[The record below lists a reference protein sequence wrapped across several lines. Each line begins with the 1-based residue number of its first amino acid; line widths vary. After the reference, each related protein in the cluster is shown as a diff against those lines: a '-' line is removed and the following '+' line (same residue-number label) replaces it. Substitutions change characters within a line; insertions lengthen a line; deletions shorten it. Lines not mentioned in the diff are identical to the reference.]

1 MSCKKMSFFQSCI
14 FISFFVLFS
23 CIDKN
28 KKQEIEENDL
38 QKKMLFTKIA
48 SKESGIEFNN
58 KMVETIDA
66 NYYQYMYA
74 YIGGGVASADFNND
88 GFVDLFFISNTFDNK
103 LYLNKGD
110 FKFEDITKNS
120 GIEKR
125 EGFDS
130 GVTVADVN
138 QDGFLDIYIVR
149 GGSNSDNKKF
159 ANMLYINNGDLTF
172 TEKAAEFGLADENR
186 GIQATFFDYDNDGD
200 LDVYISNTPDMTRKM
215 EVLDL
220 IAVQTSPETIAAKGS
235 DKLYQND
242 GNGHF
247 KDVSIKAGIMPDLG
261 FGLNPQVGDLNND
274 GWLDVYVCN
283 DFNMPDFVYINNQDG
298 TFTESRNKTVKH
310 MSFNSMGG
318 DMADIN
324 NDGLEDVL
332 TLDMNPQDYVRSK
345 TTMGMTSIPMFEQMV
360 ASNYHYQY
368 MHNMLQLNNGN
379 GTFSEISQLAGIGN
393 TDWSW
398 SLLSADFDLDGY
410 TDIYVTNG
418 VFRDVIDK
426 DKNNEIL
433 AILKKN
439 NRKPTK
445 EDFLKF
451 SQMLPQQKLVNYFF
465 KNNGDLT
472 FEDTSTKWTD
482 SIPTF
487 SNGAIYADLDNDGD
501 LDIVVN
507 NINENA
513 TVLKNNAIEKG
524 LGNYLQISCNGPSE
538 NTFGNGVFFKL
549 YLEDKTIQTRQ
560 LINSRGFLSSVSNK
574 VHFGLKKEDVIEKLE
589 VIWLDGKKQI
599 LPKVKTN
606 QVLQI
611 NYEDA
616 KIQEIVPVQNETLV
630 TEIPFDFKHI
640 DPYYNDFE
648 TQILLPHKLSQ
659 TGPAVA
665 KEDINNDGFDDIYL
679 GGGHNQVGQLLLSQ
693 KDGSFQVK
701 PISAFEAD
709 KQAEDVGALFFDA
722 DNDGDQDLY
731 VVSGSYEF
739 SKTVELLQ
747 DRLYLNQGSGNFI
760 KANGSLPEMTT
771 AGSIVKACDYDQDG
785 DLDLFVGGRVI
796 PNKYPYAPTSY
807 LLHNDQGKFSNVTAT
822 TAPELEQ
829 IGMVTDAVWADMNK
843 DEKLDLVVT
852 GEWMGIQVFLNQDN
866 KLIKSV
872 SFKTLAETTGWWNKL
887 HVADIDKDGDQDIIA
902 GNLGLNYK
910 FHASKEKPFQI
921 YTKDF
926 DFNGVEDIML
936 AKYVDDKEVPIRG
949 KGCTAQQMP
958 HLANKIKSYGDFA
971 NRDLVGILGE
981 GVKSALHFSVN
992 EFRSGIFRND
1002 GNGNFSFESFSNE
1015 LQKSPI
1021 NGIIYADFNHDN
1033 KMDLLF
1039 VGNNFQSEVE
1049 TTRADAGIGSL
1060 LVGNSNHSFSFL
1072 SNQDSGFFA
1081 PKDTRNM
1088 LELKSALGNLVLVI
1102 NNNSKHQMFKVN

>member
-1 MSCKKMSFFQSCI
+1 M
-14 FISFFVLFS
+14 
-23 CIDKN
+23 
-28 KKQEIEENDL
+28 IETLDE
-38 QKKMLFTKIA
+38 
-48 SKESGIEFNN
+48 
-58 KMVETIDA
+58 

-74 YIGGGVASADFNND
+74 YVGGGVAAADFNKD
-88 GFVDLFFISNTFDNK
+88 GLVDLFFISNTFDNK
-103 LYLNKGD
+103 LYLNKGNL
-110 FKFEDITKNS
+110 KFEDITTKS

-125 EGFDS
+125 TGFDT
-130 GVTVADVN
+130 GVSVADVN
-138 QDGFLDIYIVR
+138 QDGYLDIYIVR
-149 GGSNSDNKKF
+149 GGSDAEDNKF

-172 TEKAAEFGLADENR
+172 TEKAEQFGLADANR
-186 GIQATFFDYDNDGD
+186 GIQATFFDYDKDGD
-200 LDVYISNTPDMTRKM
+200 LDVYIANTPDMTRKI
-215 EVLDL
+215 EVIDL
-220 IAVQTSPETIAAKGS
+220 KALQTNSETIAAKGS

-247 KDVSIKAGIMPDLG
+247 TDVSITAGILPDLG

-274 GWLDVYVCN
+274 GWPDIYVCN
-283 DFNMPDFVYINNQDG
+283 DFNMPDFVYLNNKNG
-298 TFTESRNKTVKH
+298 TFREGRNETVKH

-324 NDGLEDVL
+324 NDGLEDIL

-398 SLLSADFDLDGY
+398 SILSADFDLDGY
-410 TDIYVTNG
+410 NDIYVTNG

-433 AILKKN
+433 AILRENK
-439 NRKPTK
+439 RKPTK

-451 SQMLPQQKLVNYFF
+451 AKMLPQQKLVNYFF
-465 KNNGDLT
+465 KNKGDLT
-472 FEDTSTKWTD
+472 FEDTSAKWADT
-482 SIPTF
+482 IPTF
-487 SNGAIYADLDNDGD
+487 SNGAVYADLDNDGD

-507 NINENA
+507 NINDNV
-513 TVLKNNAIEKG
+513 TLLKNNAIEQNS
-524 LGNYLQISCNGPSE
+524 GNYLQIEFEGPK
-538 NTFGNGVFFKL
+538 NNLFGNGVTSSIHLK
-549 YLEDKTIQTRQ
+549 DKSILTRQ
-560 LINSRGFLSSVSNK
+560 LVNSKGFLSSVSNK
-574 VHFGLKKEDVIEKLE
+574 IHFGLAKDAIIEKLE
-589 VIWLDGKKQI
+589 IVWPDGKTLI
-599 LPKVKTN
+599 IPKVNLN
-606 QVLQI
+606 QVLKI
-611 NYEDA
+611 AYSDA
-616 KIQEIVPVQNETLV
+616 KIQENIQQNTSTLL
-630 TEIPFDFKHI
+630 TEVSFNYKHI

-659 TGPAVA
+659 TGPAAA
-665 KEDINNDGFDDIYL
+665 KTDLNGDGFDDIYL
-679 GGGHNQVGQLLLSQ
+679 GGGHTQTGQLLLSQ
-693 KDGSFQVK
+693 NDGSFK
-701 PISAFEAD
+701 AKTIAAFEAD
-709 KQAEDVGALFFDA
+709 KQFEDVSALFFDA

-739 SKTVELLQ
+739 SKTPKLLQ
-747 DRLYLNQGSGNFI
+747 DRLYLNQGNGNFTR
-760 KANGSLPEMTT
+760 ANENLPEMIS
-771 AGSIVKACDYDQDG
+771 AGSIVTACDYDKDG

-807 LLHNDQGKFSNVTAT
+807 LLKNNNGRFSIVTST
-822 TAPELEQ
+822 TAPDLEN
-829 IGMVTDAVWADMNK
+829 IGMITDALWSDMNA
-843 DEKLDLVVT
+843 DGILDLVVT
-852 GEWMGIQVFLNQDN
+852 GEWMGIQVFLNQNN
-866 KLIKSV
+866 KLVKSEAYK
-872 SFKTLAETTGWWNKL
+872 SLSETTGWWNKL
-887 HVADIDKDGDQDIIA
+887 YITDIDNDGDQDIIA

-910 FHASKEKPFQI
+910 FHASTEKPFQI

-971 NRDLVGILGE
+971 SRDLVGILGE

-992 EFRSGIFRND
+992 EFRSGIFRNNGD
-1002 GNGNFSFESFSNE
+1002 GNFSFEPFSNQ

-1021 NGIIYADFNHDN
+1021 NGIIYNDFNNDSN
-1033 KMDLLF
+1033 KDLLF

-1060 LVGNSNHSFSFL
+1060 LLRNSDASFKVL
-1072 SNQDSGFFA
+1072 SDKNSGFFA
-1081 PKDTRNM
+1081 PMDTRNM
-1088 LELKSALGNLVLVI
+1088 LELKSKLGNLILVI
-1102 NNNSKHQMFKVN
+1102 NNNSNHQLFKINN